1 MTYYL
6 LEATLIG
13 CIRDFF
19 TINLLSLING
29 EAVLYITTDRTVKLN
44 DKEKV
49 NRSCF

>member
-6 LEATLIG
+6 PEATLIR
-13 CIRDFF
+13 C
-19 TINLLSLING
+19 INLLSLING
-29 EAVLYITTDRTVKLN
+29 EAVLYITTDRIVKLN